1 MAYKP
6 FLLLIATIA
15 TAYAAVDA
23 DLLKQVPVKE
33 ASLRDIQLPSHKK
46 YGQATWKHPQNKENC
61 TMSLFS
67 PPALLKVSPSPCGST
82 EGQAAPLS

>member
-6 FLLLIATIA
+6 FLLLIAIIA

-46 YGQATWKHPQNKENC
+46 YGQAT
-61 TMSLFS
+61 
-67 PPALLKVSPSPCGST
+67 
-82 EGQAAPLS
+82 